1 MGPTAIA
8 MTDFEEEQLH
18 SLIEDIPSLSVL
30 YDIAYQ
36 GYHLHPRDAGKQ
48 YRDHGMPHKDQVFM
62 SILSTSKSMFAS
74 GQPAIWYSD
83 KNSFPFLQNHYQ
95 RVATGPTSTFVHDLK
110 YYYDTLDDTYM
121 RSVEEKLQKPMLDY
135 IDANKDRWG
144 VDYLVRPDG
153 PPFITLDIKDKL
165 KELGLKS
172 KGFREL
178 TLRMGSPVL
187 VNEGVL
193 RIALT
198 GFDKSMHDALL
209 PEMLQRI
216 DDMLSVKADDPLVV
230 KFLEANPFYGAGMAD
245 GAD

>member
-1 MGPTAIA
+1 

-110 YYYDTLDDTYM
+110 YYYDTLDDDYM
-121 RSVEEKLQKPMLDY
+121 RSVEDKLQRPM
-135 IDANKDRWG
+135 IDFVESKKAKWG
-144 VDYLVRPDG
+144 CDFWIKPDG
-153 PPFITLDIKDKL
+153 PPFITLNIQDKL
-165 KELGLKS
+165 KNMGLTD
-172 KGFREL
+172 KGFREFTMRL
-178 TLRMGSPVL
+178 GIPVL
-187 VNEGVL
+187 VANGCM

-198 GFDKSMHDALL
+198 GFDKSKHEELL
-209 PEMLQRI
+209 PVI
-216 DDMLSVKADDPLVV
+216 LSRLDEVMSMNKDSDLVKIFKA
-230 KFLEANPFYGAGMAD
+230 ENAFYTTD
-245 GAD
+245 